1 MIDRNNFKQVLRE
14 LRFTESKNIFSK
26 KISVLTGDV
35 MSADWNKC
43 ELIYP
48 AAVKINDRTTCNFA
62 HPENFVV
69 FECVHRLLEKGYR
82 PEHIELEKRWNLGHD
97 SKGGKADICV
107 YDEDGKNTLCIIE
120 CKTSGQE
127 YSKALKS
134 LQADG
139 GQLFSYWQQERSTK
153 WIALY
158 TSDWKDGKLIFRE
171 ETIDCTDDT
180 NVIKIAEGDS
190 AVPLYKNATSVFD
203 YFTAWT
209 ETYG

>member
-26 KISVLTGDV
+26 KISGLTGDV

-107 YDEDGKNTLCIIE
+107 YDTDGKNTLCIIE
-120 CKTSGQE
+120 CKTAGQE
-127 YSKALKS
+127 YSKALK
-134 LQADG
+134 LLKADG
-139 GQLFSYWQQERSTK
+139 GQLFSYWQQERSTN
-153 WIALY
+153 
-158 TSDWKDGKLIFRE
+158 G
-171 ETIDCTDDT
+171 
-180 NVIKIAEGDS
+180 
-190 AVPLYKNATSVFD
+190 
-203 YFTAWT
+203 
-209 ETYG
+209 